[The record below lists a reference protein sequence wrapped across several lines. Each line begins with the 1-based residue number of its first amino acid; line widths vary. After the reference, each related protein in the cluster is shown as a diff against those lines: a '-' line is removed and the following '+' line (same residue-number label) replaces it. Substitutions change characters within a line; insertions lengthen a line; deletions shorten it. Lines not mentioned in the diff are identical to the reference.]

1 MNDQWCNNVWRT
13 ADSNERQKMR
23 HTEAAREA
31 CRGRKGSI
39 WRQTREHT
47 KADRK
52 EHAEAHEHAKA
63 DKGACRG
70 RLGEIRIDRED
81 KEIRK

>member
-1 MNDQWCNNVWRT
+1 
-13 ADSNERQKMR
+13 MR
-23 HTEAAREA
+23 HTEAAREACRSRKGSIRRQTRGA

-52 EHAEAHEHAKA
+52 ERAEAHEHAKA

-70 RLGEIRIDRED
+70 RLGVIRIDRED